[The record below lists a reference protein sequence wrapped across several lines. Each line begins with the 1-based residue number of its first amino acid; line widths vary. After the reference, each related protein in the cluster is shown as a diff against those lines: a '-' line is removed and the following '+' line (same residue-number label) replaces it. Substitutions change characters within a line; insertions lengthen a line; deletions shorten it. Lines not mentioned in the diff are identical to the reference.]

1 MVEDGVER
9 KQTGRARSPLCGKTT
24 TGYRTP
30 DTSETRCLASRYV
43 SAMLV
48 APLFRSVTQVCSHFA
63 DDRRNAAFITE
74 APTVRAILTH
84 LGEPSEAPPICPCR
98 GPPAWEVLDQT
109 VDFDP
114 IHPEPEYEFDQNV
127 SW

>member
-1 MVEDGVER
+1 MR
-9 KQTGRARSPLCGKTT
+9 
-24 TGYRTP
+24 Y
-30 DTSETRCLASRYV
+30 LASRYV

-48 APLFRSVTQVCSHFA
+48 APLFRSVTQVCSHFV

-84 LGEPSEAPPICPCR
+84 IAEPSEAPPISPRR
-98 GPPAWEVLDQT
+98 GPPAWELLDQT
-109 VDFDP
+109 AEFEP
-114 IHPEPEYEFDQNV
+114 IYSKPEYEFDQSV